1 MTGNIV
7 ARRYARALFAL
18 GKQTGLPELESY
30 ASSFEA
36 LRSVLAES
44 PDLNRVFKAPIL
56 TADEKKNIVKSLAE
70 KLEITGTILNFLMLL
85 ADKNRLRDL
94 AGIADVFGELLDA
107 EKGVLRGT
115 LLTAVALDQKKQ
127 DALVKQLEKKAKR
140 TLVLEFGVSPEILG
154 GVVLKVGD
162 KILDASLR
170 AQLSILKDTI
180 KRGEQGHAD

>member
-1 MTGNIV
+1 LTGNIV
-7 ARRYARALFAL
+7 ARRYAQALFAL

-30 ASSFEA
+30 ASSLGA
-36 LRSVLAES
+36 LSSALQAS
-44 PDLNRVFKAPIL
+44 PDLNRVFKTPIL
-56 TADEKKNIVKSLAE
+56 TADEKKKVVTDLAG
-70 KLEITGTILNFLMLL
+70 KLQIEGTILNFLKLL

-94 AGIADVFGELLDA
+94 SGIAAVFGELLDA
-107 EKGVLRGT
+107 EKGVLRGK
-115 LLTAVALDQKKQ
+115 LLTAVKLDQKKQ
-127 DALVKQLEKKAKR
+127 EAVVKQLEKKAKR

-180 KRGEQGHAD
+180 KRGE